1 MSKIICRKCN
11 GPHLTIKCKILQNNE
26 VFLTNR
32 EPKNNEVILTN
43 REPKNNEVFLTNR
56 EQKNIKQFNKV
67 KINDLPINITEDE
80 LRELLHDWGHILYL
94 SIKIYN
100 NSANAIIKFGN
111 DEEATYF
118 VEALNGTPFEKN
130 IIHVEK
136 IN

>member
-1 MSKIICRKCN
+1 MSKIICRKCK
-11 GPHLTIKCKILQNNE
+11 GPHLTIKCKISQTNE
-26 VFLTNR
+26 GFLVNR
-32 EPKNNEVILTN
+32 ESKPNEG
-43 REPKNNEVFLTNR
+43 FLVNR

-100 NSANAIIKFGN
+100 SSANAIIKFGN
-111 DEEATYF
+111 EEEASYF

-136 IN
+136 IS

>member
-11 GPHLTIKCKILQNNE
+11 GPHLTIKCKISQNNE
-26 VFLTNR
+26 VFLANR
-32 EPKNNEVILTN
+32 EPK
-43 REPKNNEVFLTNR
+43 PNEVFLANR
-56 EQKNIKQFNKV
+56 EPKNIKQFNKV